1 MSDKLQFVV
10 NARARRRQEDVCFKL
25 VRDCYADIGLI
36 PPFSPLEKGRG
47 RGASWGGSI
56 LQALSPALSQRERES
71 GWAAKFVGYY
81 GCHIL
86 CSKRTETTMNVES
99 LNLSTSRGA
108 TTAYV
113 AHPPTKVDTGVILIQ
128 EWWGINDHIRDLA
141 GRYAKEGYLCVAP
154 DLYGGRVATDTAE
167 ASALMQALAIDD
179 GLETIRKAMAAAA
192 EAYQIRRF
200 AITGYCMGGTF
211 ALRAA
216 CEMPELKA
224 AAPFYGDIPEE
235 SVLARLR
242 VPTLFI
248 AGKRDAWINPAKVNT
263 LKEIAAKHNLPVEVV
278 SYDADHAFFND
289 TRPQVYNP
297 EAAADAWRRV
307 LEHFGKHLA
316 KGADAAGY

>member
-1 MSDKLQFVV
+1 
-10 NARARRRQEDVCFKL
+10 
-25 VRDCYADIGLI
+25 
-36 PPFSPLEKGRG
+36 
-47 RGASWGGSI
+47 
-56 LQALSPALSQRERES
+56 
-71 GWAAKFVGYY
+71 
-81 GCHIL
+81 
-86 CSKRTETTMNVES
+86 MNVES

-113 AHPPTKVDTGVILIQ
+113 AHPQTNVDAAVILIH

-154 DLYGGRVATDTAE
+154 DLYRGRVAADTTE
-167 ASALMQALAIDD
+167 ASALMQALEIDD

-192 EAYQIRRF
+192 ETHQIKRF

-216 CEMPELKA
+216 CEIPELKA

-235 SVLARLR
+235 SVLAGLR

-248 AGKRDAWINPAKVNT
+248 AGKRDAWINPEKVNT
-263 LKEIAAKHNLPVEVV
+263 LKELAAKHNLPVEVV
-278 SYDADHAFFND
+278 TYDADHAFFND
-289 TRPQVYNP
+289 TRPVVYNP

-307 LEHFGKHLA
+307 LEHFRKHL
-316 KGADAAGY
+316 GE

>member
-1 MSDKLQFVV
+1 
-10 NARARRRQEDVCFKL
+10 
-25 VRDCYADIGLI
+25 
-36 PPFSPLEKGRG
+36 
-47 RGASWGGSI
+47 
-56 LQALSPALSQRERES
+56 
-71 GWAAKFVGYY
+71 
-81 GCHIL
+81 
-86 CSKRTETTMNVES
+86 MNVES

-113 AHPPTKVDTGVILIQ
+113 AHPPTKVDAAVILIQ
-128 EWWGINDHIRDLA
+128 EWWGINDHIRDLT

-154 DLYGGRVATDTAE
+154 DLYRGRVATDTAE
-167 ASALMQALAIDD
+167 ASTLMQALAIDD
-179 GLETIRKAMAAAA
+179 GLETIHQAMTAAA

-235 SVLARLR
+235 SVLAGLR

-307 LEHFGKHLA
+307 LEHFRKHLA